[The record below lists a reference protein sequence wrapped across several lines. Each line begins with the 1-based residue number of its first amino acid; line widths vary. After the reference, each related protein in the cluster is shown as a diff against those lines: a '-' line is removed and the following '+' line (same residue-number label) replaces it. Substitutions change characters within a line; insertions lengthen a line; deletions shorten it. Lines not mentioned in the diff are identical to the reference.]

1 MGGAL
6 AAIRAPTKMAL
17 TSDGAS
23 FGTSEVQGVRAY
35 RRAGIFVPTLT
46 TL

>member
-6 AAIRAPTKMAL
+6 AAIRAPTKMAV

-23 FGTSEVQGVRAY
+23 FDTGE
-35 RRAGIFVPTLT
+35 L
-46 TL
+46 